1 MRFLHTADW
10 QIGMKCSPARSRADE
25 ARSERLKTVD
35 RIVDVANQRAVDFV
49 LIAGDLFDHRT
60 PKAGD
65 FAMVVAALKRLRMP
79 AFVLPGNHDPA
90 GNAGPY
96 ASPAW
101 AALLGSQVTTIEV
114 TGVHQIPGGEL
125 LVAPCS
131 TKYGNADPTAWFGSH
146 VSPPGAIRI
155 GMAHGALQIGEIAR
169 THDGNTRGH
178 FPISLKAASTAH
190 LDYLALGDWHSFF
203 ETADGSG
210 TISYSGAPEA
220 TSFGE
225 PDSGTVTI
233 VTIDRPG
240 ERPQLER
247 VAVGRL
253 RWLKRDFEV
262 SDDASIAAL
271 SQAMMTIERPN
282 DTLVRVTVRGLCTPP
297 AAEQLRGLEALLAAR
312 FLYFEMSHEYV
323 ARPETHEAWL
333 ELVPPGDLRSLVD
346 TLLGRIE
353 RGEDAAVASRALD
366 KLAEFAR

>member
-1 MRFLHTADW
+1 MRFLHTADL

-25 ARSERLKTVD
+25 ARRERLKTVD
-35 RIVDVANQRAVDFV
+35 RIVNEANRLAVDFV

-65 FAMVVAALKRLRMP
+65 FTMVVAALKRLRMP

-90 GNAGPY
+90 GNGGPY

-101 AALLGSQVTTIEV
+101 AALLDSQVTTIE
-114 TGVHQIPGGEL
+114 GPGIHQIPGGEL
-125 LVAPCS
+125 LVAPCLA
-131 TKYGNADPTAWFGSH
+131 KYSNVDPTAWFGSH
-146 VSPPGAIRI
+146 ESPPGAIRI
-155 GMAHGALQIGEIAR
+155 GMAHGALQMGEIAR
-169 THDGNTRGH
+169 THEGNTRGH
-178 FPISLKAASTAH
+178 FPISPKAASTGR
-190 LDYLALGDWHSFF
+190 LDYLALGDWHSFL
-203 ETADGSG
+203 EVADGSG

-240 ERPQLER
+240 ERPKLER

-271 SQAMMTIERPN
+271 SQTMMSIERPS
-282 DTLVRVTVRGLCTPP
+282 DTLVRVAVRGLCTPP
-297 AAEQLRGLEALLAAR
+297 AADQLRGLDSLFAAR
-312 FLYFEMSHEYV
+312 FLYFEMAHEYV
-323 ARPETHEAWL
+323 ARPETREAWL
-333 ELVPPGDLRSLVD
+333 ELVPPGDLRVLVD

-353 RGEDAAVASRALD
+353 RGDEAPVASRALD